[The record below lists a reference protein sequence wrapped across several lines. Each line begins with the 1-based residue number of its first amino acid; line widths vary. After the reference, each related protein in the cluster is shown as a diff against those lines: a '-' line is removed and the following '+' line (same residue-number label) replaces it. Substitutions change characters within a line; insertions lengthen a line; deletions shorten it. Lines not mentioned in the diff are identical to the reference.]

1 MDNLSEELSRTLG
14 TTMRSLAR
22 LVALELDRSELG
34 IRLPQFGVLDFLLT
48 NSRAV
53 QTDLANHFAK
63 DKSAMLRQ
71 MDEMEEAG
79 WIERQMDPEDRRRKH
94 LMVTKSGM
102 EVYRK
107 ASRIR
112 AKVFAKALDGVSHRD
127 LEVCLRVLVR
137 MNELA
142 NAQDAQ

>member
-1 MDNLSEELSRTLG
+1 MDNLSEELSRTFG

-22 LVALELDRSELG
+22 LVALALDRSELG

-71 MDEMEEAG
+71 LDEMEKAG

-94 LMVTKSGM
+94 LKVTKCGM

-112 AKVFAKALDGVSHRD
+112 AKVFAKSLEGVAPREM
-127 LEVCLRVLVR
+127 EVCLRVLVR

-142 NAQDAQ
+142 NK